1 MANIHPSAVVAED
14 AQLAEDV
21 VVGPFCIIG
30 RGAVIGAGTTLL
42 ANVVIEA
49 GVNIGQQNVFY
60 SHATIGAQ
68 PQMLGAGLDLK
79 SGGLIIGD
87 RNVFREQ
94 VTVHRSLTPGQ
105 YTRIGNDNLL
115 MVSCH
120 IGHDC
125 VIEDKVVL
133 TNLVQLAGHCK
144 LEVGAWLSGLVGVH
158 QFVTVGRWSYAAGHT
173 SVVRDIPPF
182 LAVSGSYPTR
192 VRGVNSRGFNRAG
205 LTDAQKTAVRQAYQ
219 RLYRT
224 KDGTLLSNARRLA
237 AQNGLDENVRSMI
250 EFIEKSSQH
259 RFGRYLELY
268 RH

>member
-158 QFVTVGRWSYAAGHT
+158 QFARLNRLRVPATDWLQH
-173 SVVRDIPPF
+173 
-182 LAVSGSYPTR
+182 LAVSRLEVFRPAAFSDIQYIYYR
-192 VRGVNSRGFNRAG
+192 
-205 LTDAQKTAVRQAYQ
+205 LDAQK
-219 RLYRT
+219 
-224 KDGTLLSNARRLA
+224 
-237 AQNGLDENVRSMI
+237 I
-250 EFIEKSSQH
+250 KS
-259 RFGRYLELY
+259 FDLF
-268 RH
+268 